1 MSLTTPWQL
10 VGREVILFSGS
21 RSIRSYFKFARD
33 LKERLANVHKDSVV
47 FLQGEAY
54 NGIDRLVR
62 IFAKRNGW
70 NCVGWPADWERHNKA
85 AGHIRNSAMIAHTAR
100 LIAYWDGESRGTAH
114 AIKRCDALKIPYEVV
129 EMDAAPEYE
138 DRNIKQMLIR
148 RRHGD
153 RAVSK
158 LQIRNVA

>member
-33 LKERLANVHKDSVV
+33 LKERLADVHKDSVV

-70 NCVGWPADWERHNKA
+70 NCVG
-85 AGHIRNSAMIAHTAR
+85 
-100 LIAYWDGESRGTAH
+100 
-114 AIKRCDALKIPYEVV
+114 
-129 EMDAAPEYE
+129 
-138 DRNIKQMLIR
+138 
-148 RRHGD
+148 
-153 RAVSK
+153 
-158 LQIRNVA
+158 